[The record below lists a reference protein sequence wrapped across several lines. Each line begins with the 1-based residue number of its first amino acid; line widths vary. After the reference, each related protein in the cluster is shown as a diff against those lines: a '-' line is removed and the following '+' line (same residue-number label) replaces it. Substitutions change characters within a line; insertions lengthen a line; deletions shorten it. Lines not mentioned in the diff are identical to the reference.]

1 VGFARPRGR
10 EDPFGSWLVETHVKL
25 RTAALGAILAAS
37 SSVLGAVIAPLPSP
51 AIASATPEDPTQP
64 GGGGA
69 VDKSHFAAGQTVHL
83 DARLGH
89 ATMAKGGN
97 GETYLFASVSG
108 ADAPQAA
115 PPLNLA
121 IVVDKSGSMKG
132 ERIARAIDA
141 GVGIVERMRDGDT
154 ITVVDFDTSAEVV
167 TAPTRLTGSNRAS
180 VETAIRGIRL
190 GGDTCISCGLETAAA
205 QLRSVSIAGDHVTR
219 IMLLSDGAT
228 NHGVTDMG
236 GLRGIAGRM
245 RDRGCAITTIGVDVD
260 FDEKVM
266 AALAT
271 ESNGRHYF
279 VASAAGLPAIF
290 AQEFDSLVASV
301 AQDTDMIVDLA
312 PGVEVDQ
319 VFDRTFRREN
329 GPSGARII
337 VPFGV
342 LAAKQEKTALVK
354 LRVPT
359 DHDGKTPVA
368 KVAVA
373 YRDLLARADK
383 RDEGELQLFVKSD
396 GSAQADLDPFVAA
409 RVERSRTAQSLTL
422 ANDLFKDGKFEEAE
436 RTLATRA
443 TELHASASRRP
454 MALAKPDSER
464 LGADF
469 DKQIGAVAEAQT
481 NFAPMA
487 TASAARG
494 GGSVAAAPPTH
505 IEREQVRKNQQAASD
520 FSF

>member
-1 VGFARPRGR
+1 M
-10 EDPFGSWLVETHVKL
+10 KL

-37 SSVLGAVIAPLPSP
+37 TSVLGAVVAPLPTT
-51 AIASATPEDPTQP
+51 AIAVTTPDDPTQP
-64 GGGGA
+64 GGGA
-69 VDKSHFAAGQTVHL
+69 IDKSHFAAGQTVRL

-89 ATMAKGGN
+89 ATMAKGAN
-97 GETYLFASVSG
+97 GETYLFASVAG
-108 ADAPQAA
+108 ADAAKAA

-154 ITVVDFDTSAEVV
+154 ITVVDFDTTAELIV
-167 TAPTRLTGSNRAS
+167 APTRLTGSNRAS

-205 QLRSVSIAGDHVTR
+205 QLRSVPIAGDHVTR
-219 IMLLSDGAT
+219 MILLSDGAT

-236 GLRGIAGRM
+236 GLRAIAGRM
-245 RDRGCAITTIGVDVD
+245 RDRDCSITTIGVDVD

-279 VASAAGLPAIF
+279 VANASGLPAIF

-301 AQDTDMIVDLA
+301 AQDTDVIVDLA

-329 GPSGARII
+329 GPSGVRVVI
-337 VPFGV
+337 PFGV

-359 DHDGKTPVA
+359 DHDGVTPVA

-373 YRDLLARADK
+373 YRDLLARADR

-396 GSAQADLDPFVAA
+396 GTAQSDLDPFVGA
-409 RVERSRTAQSLTL
+409 RVERSRTAQTLTR

-436 RTLATRA
+436 QTLATRV
-443 TELHASASRRP
+443 TELHASAAHRP
-454 MALAKPDSER
+454 TLPKPDNDR
-464 LGADF
+464 LTTDF

-481 NFAPMA
+481 NFSPAA
-487 TASAARG
+487 TASAAG
-494 GGSVAAAPPTH
+494 GGSVAAAPPTRG
-505 IEREQVRKNQQAASD
+505 EREQVRKNQQAATD
-520 FSF
+520 LAF

>member
-1 VGFARPRGR
+1 
-10 EDPFGSWLVETHVKL
+10 VKL

-37 SSVLGAVIAPLPSP
+37 SSVLGAVVAPLP
-51 AIASATPEDPTQP
+51 ATEVASTNLDDGTPI
-64 GGGGA
+64 GSGGA
-69 VDKSHFAAGQTVHL
+69 VDKSHFATGQTVHV

-89 ATMAKGGN
+89 TTMAKGGN
-97 GETYLFASVSG
+97 GETYLFAAVSG

-167 TAPTRLTGSNRAS
+167 VSPTRLTGSNRAS

-205 QLRSVSIAGDHVTR
+205 QLRSVPISGDHVTR

-228 NHGVTDMG
+228 NHGVTDVG

-245 RDRGCAITTIGVDVD
+245 RDRGCAITTIGVDVE

-290 AQEFDSLVASV
+290 AQEFDSLVASI

-329 GPSGARII
+329 GPNGNRVVI
-337 VPFGV
+337 PFGV

-354 LRVPT
+354 LRIPT
-359 DHDGKTPVA
+359 DHDGSVAVA

-373 YRDLLARADK
+373 YRDLLARAD
-383 RDEGELQLFVKSD
+383 RREEGDLQLVVKSD
-396 GSAQADLDPFVAA
+396 GTAQGDLDPFVGA
-409 RVERSRTAQSLTL
+409 RVERSRTAQTLTR
-422 ANDLFKDGKFEEAE
+422 ANDLFKDGKFEEANKE
-436 RTLATRA
+436 LATRA
-443 TELHASASRRP
+443 SELHASASRRP
-454 MALAKPDSER
+454 MAMAKPDSER
-464 LGADF
+464 LHADF

-481 NFAPMA
+481 NFSQPMA
-487 TASAARG
+487 TATAAPMG
-494 GGSVAAAPPTH
+494 GGSGAANGVAAAPPSH
-505 IEREQVRKNQQAASD
+505 IEREQIRKNQQTATDLA
-520 FSF
+520 F

>member
-1 VGFARPRGR
+1 M
-10 EDPFGSWLVETHVKL
+10 KL

-37 SSVLGAVIAPLPSP
+37 SSVLGAVIAPLPTTV
-51 AIASATPEDPTQP
+51 IAATVTPEDPGTQP
-64 GGGGA
+64 GGV
-69 VDKSHFAAGQTVHL
+69 VDKSHFAAVQTVRV

-89 ATMAKGGN
+89 ATMAKGGS
-97 GETYLFASVSG
+97 GETYLFAAVS
-108 ADAPQAA
+108 AVEAPQAA

-154 ITVVDFDTSAEVV
+154 ITVVDFDTSSEVV
-167 TAPTRLTGSNRAS
+167 VAPTRLTGSNRAS

-205 QLRSVSIAGDHVTR
+205 QLRSASIAGDHVTR

-329 GPSGARII
+329 GPSGARIV

-359 DHDGKTPVA
+359 DHDGQTPVA

-373 YRDLLARADK
+373 YRDLLSRSDQ
-383 RDEGELQLFVKSD
+383 RMEGDLQLVVKSD
-396 GSAQADLDPFVAA
+396 GTAQGDLDPFVAA
-409 RVERSRTAQSLTL
+409 RVERSRTAQTLTR

-436 RTLATRA
+436 KTLATRA
-443 TELHASASRRP
+443 NELHASASHMP
-454 MALAKPDSER
+454 MALAKPDNAR
-464 LGADF
+464 LSADF

-487 TASAARG
+487 TASAQGRSAGG
-494 GGSVAAAPPTH
+494 GGSVAAAPPTRV
-505 IEREQVRKNQQAASD
+505 ELEQVRKNQQTATD
-520 FSF
+520 LSF

>member
-1 VGFARPRGR
+1 M
-10 EDPFGSWLVETHVKL
+10 KL
-25 RTAALGAILAAS
+25 RTAALSAILAAS
-37 SSVLGAVIAPLPSP
+37 SSVMGAVFAPLPSAVVTP
-51 AIASATPEDPTQP
+51 TPETPTDQP
-64 GGGGA
+64 IA
-69 VDKSHFAAGQTVHL
+69 AADHSHFGAGQTVRIE
-83 DARLGH
+83 ARLGH
-89 ATMAKGGN
+89 ASIAKGAD

-108 ADAPQAA
+108 ADAAQAA

-141 GVGIVERMRDGDT
+141 GVGIVQRMRDGDT

-167 TAPTRLTGSNRAS
+167 VAPTRLTAGNRAS
-180 VETAIRGIRL
+180 VESAIRSIRL

-205 QLRSVSIAGDHVTR
+205 QLRSVPIAGDHVTR

-228 NHGVTDMG
+228 NHGVTDMP

-290 AQEFDSLVASV
+290 SQEFDSLVASV
-301 AQDTDMIVDLA
+301 AQDADVTVELA
-312 PGVEVDQ
+312 PGVEVEQ

-329 GPSGARII
+329 GASGERIVI
-337 VPFGV
+337 PFGV
-342 LAAKQEKTALVK
+342 LAAKQEKTALIK

-359 DHDGKTPVA
+359 DREGQASIA
-368 KVAVA
+368 KVTLA
-373 YRDLLARADK
+373 YRDLLARSD
-383 RDEGELQLFVKSD
+383 RREEGDLGLVVKGD
-396 GSAQADLDPFVAA
+396 GTAQGELDPFVAA
-409 RVERSRTAQSLTL
+409 RVERSRTAQTLTT
-422 ANDLFKDGKFEEAE
+422 ANELFAKGKREEAE
-436 RTLATRA
+436 QALATRA
-443 TELHASASRRP
+443 TELHASAARRP
-454 MALAKPDSER
+454 LALAKPDADR

-469 DKQIGAVAEAQT
+469 DKQIGAVAEAEA
-481 NFAPMA
+481 NFAPAA
-487 TASAARG
+487 TAAPVAGAG
-494 GGSVAAAPPTH
+494 GGAGRAGL
-505 IEREQVRKNQQAASD
+505 EQVKKNQQNAVD
-520 FSF
+520 LSF

>member
-1 VGFARPRGR
+1 M
-10 EDPFGSWLVETHVKL
+10 KL

-37 SSVLGAVIAPLPSP
+37 SSVLAAVVAPLPP
-51 AIASATPEDPTQP
+51 AVVAVAAPEDPTAQP
-64 GGGGA
+64 GGA
-69 VDKSHFAAGQTVHL
+69 AADKSHFTTGQTVKL

-89 ATMAKGGN
+89 ASMAKGQS

-108 ADAPQAA
+108 ADAAQAA

-121 IVVDKSGSMKG
+121 IVIDKSGSMKG

-167 TAPTRLTGSNRAS
+167 VSPTQLSPRNRAN
-180 VETAIRGIRL
+180 VETMIRGIRL

-236 GLRGIAGRM
+236 GLRSIAGRM
-245 RDRGCAITTIGVDVD
+245 RDRGCAISTIGVDVD

-279 VASAAGLPAIF
+279 VASASGLPAIF

-329 GPSGARII
+329 GPSGDRIVI
-337 VPFGV
+337 PFGV

-359 DHDGKTPVA
+359 DHDGQTPVA
-368 KVAVA
+368 KIAIA
-373 YRDLLARADK
+373 YRDLLARTDK
-383 RDEGELQLFVKSD
+383 RDEGEVQIFVKTD
-396 GSAQADLDPFVAA
+396 GSTQTDLDPFVAA
-409 RVERSRTAQSLTL
+409 RVERSRTAQTLTK
-422 ANDLFKDGKFEEAE
+422 ANELFKDGKFAEAE

-443 TELHASASRRP
+443 TELHASAARRP
-454 MALAKPDSER
+454 MALAKTDNDR

-481 NFAPMA
+481 NFAQPLA
-487 TASAARG
+487 SSAAIPAGGSG
-494 GGSVAAAPPTH
+494 GGASGVANAAPAESRVT
-505 IEREQVRKNQQAASD
+505 REQVRKNQQAASD
-520 FSF
+520 LSF

>member
-1 VGFARPRGR
+1 
-10 EDPFGSWLVETHVKL
+10 VKL

-37 SSVLGAVIAPLPSP
+37 SSVLGAVIAPLPTTVV
-51 AIASATPEDPTQP
+51 ASTPDDPTQP
-64 GGGGA
+64 GGAGA
-69 VDKSHFAAGQTVHL
+69 VDKSHFATGQTVKI

-97 GETYLFASVSG
+97 GETYLFASVAG
-108 ADAPQAA
+108 ADAAQAA

-121 IVVDKSGSMKG
+121 IVIDKSGSMKG

-167 TAPTRLTGSNRAS
+167 VPPTQLSPRNRAN
-180 VETAIRGIRL
+180 VEVGIRGIRL

-205 QLRSVSIAGDHVTR
+205 QLRSVSISGDHVTR

-279 VASAAGLPAIF
+279 VASASGLPAIF

-312 PGVEVDQ
+312 AGVEVDQ

-329 GPSGARII
+329 GPNGARVVI
-337 VPFGV
+337 PFGV

-359 DHDGKTPVA
+359 DHDGATPVA

-373 YRDLLARADK
+373 YRDLLARAD
-383 RDEGELQLFVKSD
+383 RREEGDLQLFVKSD
-396 GSAQADLDPFVAA
+396 GTAQGDLDPFVGA
-409 RVERSRTAQSLTL
+409 RVERSRTAQTLTR
-422 ANDLFKDGKFEEAE
+422 ANELFKDGKFEEANKE
-436 RTLATRA
+436 LATRA
-443 TELHASASRRP
+443 TELHASAAHRP

-481 NFAPMA
+481 NFSQPMA
-487 TASAARG
+487 TAAPMGGTGNIGG
-494 GGSVAAAPPTH
+494 GGSVAAAPPSR

-520 FSF
+520 LSF

>member
-1 VGFARPRGR
+1 
-10 EDPFGSWLVETHVKL
+10 VKL

-37 SSVLGAVIAPLPSP
+37 SSVLGAVVAPLPTTVV
-51 AIASATPEDPTQP
+51 ASTTPDDPTQP
-64 GGGGA
+64 GA
-69 VDKSHFAAGQTVHL
+69 AVVDKSHFAAGQTVHV

-89 ATMAKGGN
+89 ATMAKGAQ
-97 GETYLFASVSG
+97 GETYLFASVAG

-167 TAPTRLTGSNRAS
+167 VAPTRLTGGNRAS

-205 QLRSVSIAGDHVTR
+205 QLRSVPIAGDHVTR

-279 VASAAGLPAIF
+279 VASASGLPSIF

-329 GPSGARII
+329 GPSGDRIVI
-337 VPFGV
+337 PFGV
-342 LAAKQEKTALVK
+342 LAGKQEKTALVK

-359 DHDGKTPVA
+359 DHDGQTPVA

-373 YRDLLARADK
+373 YRDLLARAD
-383 RDEGELQLFVKSD
+383 RREEGELQLFVKSD
-396 GSAQADLDPFVAA
+396 GSAQVDLDPFVGA
-409 RVERSRTAQSLTL
+409 RVERSRTAQTLTR
-422 ANDLFKDGKFEEAE
+422 ANDLFKDGKFDEARE
-436 RTLATRA
+436 TLATRS
-443 TELHASASRRP
+443 TELHASAAHRP
-454 MALAKPDSER
+454 MAMAKPDNDR

-469 DKQIGAVAEAQT
+469 DKQIGAVAEAQA
-481 NFAPMA
+481 NFAQPMA
-487 TASAARG
+487 TVSPIAGTGNGSGG
-494 GGSVAAAPPTH
+494 GGSVAAAPPTR

>member
-1 VGFARPRGR
+1 
-10 EDPFGSWLVETHVKL
+10 VKL

-37 SSVLGAVIAPLPSP
+37 SSVLGAVVAPLPTTVV
-51 AIASATPEDPTQP
+51 ASTTPDDPSQP
-64 GGGGA
+64 GAGA
-69 VDKSHFAAGQTVHL
+69 GVDKSHFATGQTVHV

-89 ATMAKGGN
+89 ATMAKGAN
-97 GETYLFASVSG
+97 GDTYLFASVAG

-167 TAPTRLTGSNRAS
+167 VAPTRLTGGNRAS

-205 QLRSVSIAGDHVTR
+205 QLRSVPIAGDHVTR

-228 NHGVTDMG
+228 NHGVTDMT

-279 VASAAGLPAIF
+279 VASASGLPSIF

-329 GPSGARII
+329 GPSGDRIVI
-337 VPFGV
+337 PFGV
-342 LAAKQEKTALVK
+342 LAGKQEKTALVK

-359 DHDGKTPVA
+359 DHDGQTAVA

-373 YRDLLARADK
+373 YRDLLARAD
-383 RDEGELQLFVKSD
+383 RREEGELQLFVKSD
-396 GSAQADLDPFVAA
+396 GSAQADLDPFVGA
-409 RVERSRTAQSLTL
+409 RVERSRTAQTLTR
-422 ANDLFKDGKFEEAE
+422 ANELFKDGKLDEAE
-436 RTLATRA
+436 KTLATRSS
-443 TELHASASRRP
+443 ELHASAAHRSV
-454 MALAKPDSER
+454 ALAKPDSER

-469 DKQIGAVAEAQT
+469 DKQIGAVAEAQA
-481 NFAPMA
+481 NFAQPMA
-487 TASAARG
+487 TASPIAGTGNGGGGG
-494 GGSVAAAPPTH
+494 GGSVAAAPPTR
-505 IEREQVRKNQQAASD
+505 IVREQVRKNQQAASD

>member
-1 VGFARPRGR
+1 M
-10 EDPFGSWLVETHVKL
+10 KL

-37 SSVLGAVIAPLPSP
+37 SSVLGAVIAPLPAT
-51 AIASATPEDPTQP
+51 AIASATPEDPTTQP
-64 GGGGA
+64 GGGA
-69 VDKSHFAAGQTVHL
+69 VDKSHFAAGQTVHV

-89 ATMAKGGN
+89 ATMAKGAS

-154 ITVVDFDTSAEVV
+154 ITVVDFDTSADVV
-167 TAPTRLTGSNRAS
+167 VAPTRLTGSNRAS

-190 GGDTCISCGLETAAA
+190 GGDTCISCGLDTAAA

-236 GLRGIAGRM
+236 GLRSIAGRM

-290 AQEFDSLVASV
+290 AQEFDSLAASV

-329 GPSGARII
+329 GPSGDRIVI
-337 VPFGV
+337 PFGV
-342 LAAKQEKTALVK
+342 LSAKQEKTALVK

-359 DHDGKTPVA
+359 DHEGKTPVA

-383 RDEGELQLFVKSD
+383 REEGALELFVKSD

-422 ANDLFKDGKFEEAE
+422 ANELFKDGKFEEAE
-436 RTLATRA
+436 KTLATRA
-443 TELHASASRRP
+443 TELHASAAHRP
-454 MALAKPDSER
+454 LALAKTDNER

-487 TASAARG
+487 TASAAGG
-494 GGSVAAAPPTH
+494 GGSVAAAPPTRV
-505 IEREQVRKNQQAASD
+505 ELEQVRKNQQTATD
-520 FSF
+520 LSF

>member
-1 VGFARPRGR
+1 
-10 EDPFGSWLVETHVKL
+10 VKL
-25 RTAALGAILAAS
+25 RTAALGAVLAAS
-37 SSVLGAVIAPLPSP
+37 TSVLGAVVAPLPST
-51 AIASATPEDPTQP
+51 AVALTTPDEPWQA

-69 VDKSHFAAGQTVHL
+69 IDKSHFAAGQTVHL

-89 ATMAKGGN
+89 ATMAKGAN

-108 ADAPQAA
+108 ADAAKAA

-154 ITVVDFDTSAEVV
+154 ITVVDFDTVAEVIV
-167 TAPTRLTGSNRAS
+167 APTVISPRNRAN
-180 VETAIRGIRL
+180 VEVMIRGIRL

-205 QLRSVSIAGDHVTR
+205 QLRSVPIAGDHVTR
-219 IMLLSDGAT
+219 MILLSDGAT

-236 GLRGIAGRM
+236 GLRAIAGRM
-245 RDRGCAITTIGVDVD
+245 RDRDCSITTIGVDVD

-279 VASAAGLPAIF
+279 VANASGLPAIF

-301 AQDTDMIVDLA
+301 AQDTDVVVDLA

-329 GPSGARII
+329 GPSGNRVVI
-337 VPFGV
+337 PFGV

-359 DHDGKTPVA
+359 DHDGATPVA

-373 YRDLLARADK
+373 YRDLLARAD
-383 RDEGELQLFVKSD
+383 RREEGELQLFVKSD
-396 GSAQADLDPFVAA
+396 GTAQADLDPFVAA
-409 RVERSRTAQSLTL
+409 RVERSRTAQTLTR

-436 RTLATRA
+436 KTLATRS
-443 TELHASASRRP
+443 TELHASAAHRP
-454 MALAKPDSER
+454 MALAKPDNER
-464 LGADF
+464 LDSDF
-469 DKQIGAVAEAQT
+469 DKQIGAVAEAQS

-487 TASAARG
+487 TASAAG
-494 GGSVAAAPPTH
+494 GGGNGAVAAAPPTRA
-505 IEREQVRKNQQAASD
+505 EREQVRKNQQAATD
-520 FSF
+520 LAF